1 MPTYII
7 LFNYTE
13 HGIKNIKD
21 SPDRYDAFTE
31 LVESVGGEEQGIY
44 LTMGAYDLV
53 SICEFPDDDAA
64 GTAILKVG
72 QLGNV
77 TSETLKAW
85 PDDDYRELIA
95 NLP

>member
-7 LFNYTE
+7 LFNYIKQ
-13 HGIKNIKD
+13 GIENIWD
-21 SPDRYDAFTE
+21 SPERYDAFIE
-31 LVESVGGEEQGIY
+31 LVESVGGEEKGVY

-64 GTAILKVG
+64 GKAILRVY
-72 QLGNV
+72 QIENV
-77 TSETLKAW
+77 YSETLKAW
-85 PDDDYRELIA
+85 PDGDYRELIA